1 MYLSLNW
8 VKDYI
13 KLPKKTD
20 KELALDLT
28 MSTVEVEEVIKF
40 QDSLKEIVIGKVKEI
55 EEHPQA
61 DRLQVTKVDIGGDVE
76 QIVCGGGNLYKG
88 MLVAVAKVGSK
99 VRWHGEGDY
108 VTLEK
113 AKIRGVESSGM
124 IVSSTEI
131 GLGNLFPLISETDI
145 LDLSHLKTKPGTL
158 LAEALE
164 LDDTVIDI
172 ENKSIN
178 HRPDLWGQ
186 YGLARELAAIYNI
199 KLKEYKVPEL
209 EIKKEEKLKISVK
222 DKDNCY
228 RYLGLVIKNIKVEE
242 SPWWLKK
249 RLFSVGIRPINNIVD
264 ITNYIMYELGQPMH
278 AFDSKIIVDNHIIV
292 KKANEG
298 DEFITLDGEKRKL
311 LKDSLMISDGNKYLA
326 IAGIMGGQNSEINKN
341 TTEIILESANFK
353 ASNIR
358 NTSTKLGLRSDSS
371 SRFEKAIDPELA
383 ELAIKKVAELIL
395 SLNNEAYIASELVD
409 INNNPYKN
417 IELKVSEELI
427 NKKFGVVISTKEI
440 KNILESLQFKVK
452 YKSGIFNI
460 KVPSF
465 RATKDI
471 SIEED
476 IIEEVARIYG
486 YDNIDSK
493 LPKVEL
499 QKPDLDISLIREKN
513 TKYYLALGHK
523 YNEIYTHPFTNIEW
537 AKKLNLDLVNKHI
550 RVTNPMS
557 PEQSFLNIS
566 LLPNLFSKVEENL
579 RYYKEFKI
587 FELQRVFDKNKDG
600 KCKVGGDSKKLLPRQ
615 DKHLVGAEVS
625 ENSDQEAFSSIKGT
639 IDALSRYWNI
649 EWNIEEGDKEY
660 TELVYDIKY
669 QDIVVGS
676 FGLLSKEL
684 TPEKKNIT
692 FFDFDFDILIKY
704 INENIDYN
712 IISKYP
718 SIERDLAIIIDKELK
733 WEEIEKEVYKVSSL
747 VIDVKPFDVY
757 SGKGVEDGKKS
768 LAFHIEFRSKERT
781 LLTEEVD
788 KLIKS
793 ILKILDKKYQAKLR

>member
-1 MYLSLNW
+1 MYLSLDW

-20 KELALDLT
+20 KDLALDLT
-28 MSTVEVEEVIKF
+28 MSTVEVEDIIRV
-40 QDSLKEIVIGKVKEI
+40 QDSLKDIVIGKIKEI
-55 EEHPQA
+55 EKHPQA
-61 DRLQVTKVDIGGDVE
+61 DRLQVTKVDIGSDIE
-76 QIVCGGGNLYKG
+76 QIVCGGSNLYKG
-88 MLVAVAKVGSK
+88 MLVAVAKIGSK
-99 VRWHGEGDY
+99 VKWHGEGEY
-108 VTLEK
+108 IILEK
-113 AKIRGVESSGM
+113 AKIRGIESSGM
-124 IVSSTEI
+124 IVASTEI
-131 GLGNLFPLISETDI
+131 GLNNLFPSKSETDI
-145 LDLSHLKTKPGTL
+145 LDLSHLKVKPGIL
-158 LAEALE
+158 LSEALE

-186 YGLARELAAIYNI
+186 YGLARELAAIYRI
-199 KLKEYKVPEL
+199 KLKEYKFPEL
-209 EIKKEEKLKISVK
+209 EIKKEEKLKVSVK

-228 RYLGLVIKNIKVEE
+228 RYLGLMIKNIKVEE

-249 RLFSVGIRPINNIVD
+249 RLFSVGIRSINNIVD

-278 AFDSKIIVDNHIIV
+278 AFDSKVIVDNHIII

-311 LKDSLMISDGNKYLA
+311 SKDSLMISDENKYLA
-326 IAGIMGGQNSEINKN
+326 LAGIMGGQNSEINNN
-341 TTEIILESANFK
+341 TVDIILESANFK

-358 NTSTKLGLRSDSS
+358 RTSTRLGLRSDSS
-371 SRFEKAIDPELA
+371 SRFEKSIDPVLA
-383 ELAIKKVAELIL
+383 ELAIKKAAELIL
-395 SLNNEAYIASELVD
+395 SLNDEAYIASELVD
-409 INNNPYKN
+409 INNNPFKS
-417 IELKVSEELI
+417 IELKVSEDLI
-427 NKKFGVVISTKEI
+427 NKRFGVVIPTKEI
-440 KNILESLQFKVK
+440 KDILERLQFEVK
-452 YKSGIFNI
+452 YKSEIFYI

-476 IIEEVARIYG
+476 ILEEVARIYG

-499 QKPDLDISLIREKN
+499 QKPDLDISLTREKN
-513 TKYYLALGHK
+513 TKYYLALGHE

-537 AKKLNLDLVNKHI
+537 AKKLNLDLVNSHI
-550 RVTNPMS
+550 RVSNPMS

-566 LLPNLFSKVEENL
+566 LLPNLLSKVEENL

-600 KCKVGGDSKKLLPRQ
+600 KYKVDGDSKKLLPRQ
-615 DKHLVGAEVS
+615 DKHLTGAEVT

-639 IDALSRYWNI
+639 IDALSKYWNI
-649 EWNIEEGDKEY
+649 EWNIEENNKVY
-660 TELVYDIKY
+660 TELAYDIKY
-669 QDIVVGS
+669 QDIVLGS
-676 FGLLSKEL
+676 FGLLNKEL

-692 FFDFDFDILIKY
+692 FFDFNFSLLSKY
-704 INENIDYN
+704 INENIKYN

-718 SIERDLAIIIDKELK
+718 SIERDIAIIIDKELN
-733 WEEIEKEVYKVSSL
+733 WEEIEKEVYKISSL
-747 VIDVKPFDVY
+747 IIDVKPFDVY
-757 SGKGVEDGKKS
+757 SGKGVENGKKS

>member
-1 MYLSLNW
+1 MYLSLDW

-20 KELALDLT
+20 KDLALDLT
-28 MSTVEVEEVIKF
+28 MSTVEVEDIIRV
-40 QDSLKEIVIGKVKEI
+40 QDSLKDIVIGKIKEI
-55 EEHPQA
+55 EKHPQA
-61 DRLQVTKVDIGGDVE
+61 DRLQVTKVDIGSDIE
-76 QIVCGGGNLYKG
+76 QIVCGGSNLYKG
-88 MLVAVAKVGSK
+88 MLVAVAKIGSK
-99 VRWHGEGDY
+99 VKWHGEGEY
-108 VTLEK
+108 IILEK
-113 AKIRGVESSGM
+113 AKIRGIESSGM
-124 IVSSTEI
+124 IVASTEI
-131 GLGNLFPLISETDI
+131 GLNNLFPSKSETDI
-145 LDLSHLKTKPGTL
+145 LDLSHLKVKPGIL
-158 LAEALE
+158 LSEALE

-186 YGLARELAAIYNI
+186 YGLARELAAIYRI
-199 KLKEYKVPEL
+199 KLKEYKFPEL
-209 EIKKEEKLKISVK
+209 EIKKEEKLKVSVK

-228 RYLGLVIKNIKVEE
+228 RYLGLMIKNIKVEE

-249 RLFSVGIRPINNIVD
+249 RLFSVGIRSINNIVD

-278 AFDSKIIVDNHIIV
+278 AFDSKVIVDNHIII

-311 LKDSLMISDGNKYLA
+311 SKDSLMISDENKYLA
-326 IAGIMGGQNSEINKN
+326 LAGIMGGQNSEINNN
-341 TTEIILESANFK
+341 TVDIILESANFK

-358 NTSTKLGLRSDSS
+358 RTSTRLGLRSDSS
-371 SRFEKAIDPELA
+371 SRFEKSIDPVLA
-383 ELAIKKVAELIL
+383 ELAIKKAAELIL
-395 SLNNEAYIASELVD
+395 SLNDEAYIASELVD
-409 INNNPYKN
+409 INNNPFKS
-417 IELKVSEELI
+417 IELKVSEDLI
-427 NKKFGVVISTKEI
+427 NKRFGVVIPTKEI
-440 KNILESLQFKVK
+440 KDILERLQFEVK
-452 YKSGIFNI
+452 YKSEIFYI

-476 IIEEVARIYG
+476 ILEEVARIYG

-499 QKPDLDISLIREKN
+499 QKPDLDISLTREKN
-513 TKYYLALGHK
+513 TKYYLALGHE

-537 AKKLNLDLVNKHI
+537 AKKLNLDLVNSHI
-550 RVTNPMS
+550 RVSNPMS

-566 LLPNLFSKVEENL
+566 LLPNLLSKVEENL

-600 KCKVGGDSKKLLPRQ
+600 KYKVDGDSKKLLPRQ
-615 DKHLVGAEVS
+615 DKHLTGAEVT

-639 IDALSRYWNI
+639 IDALSKYWNI
-649 EWNIEEGDKEY
+649 EWNIEENNKVY
-660 TELVYDIKY
+660 TELAYDIKY
-669 QDIVVGS
+669 QDIVLGS
-676 FGLLSKEL
+676 FGLLNKEL

-692 FFDFDFDILIKY
+692 FFDFNFSLLLKY
-704 INENIDYN
+704 INENIKYN

-718 SIERDLAIIIDKELK
+718 SIERDIAIIIDKELN
-733 WEEIEKEVYKVSSL
+733 WEEIEKEVYKISSL
-747 VIDVKPFDVY
+747 IIDVKPFDVY
-757 SGKGVEDGKKS
+757 SGKGVENGKKS